1 MNVTPCELPEVLL
14 IEPTVFRD
22 ERGFFLESWHEWRY
36 AQAGLPGPF
45 VQDNHSFSRRGTLRG
60 LHVQASRPQGKLVRV
75 TQGEMFD
82 VAVDVRQG
90 SPSFGRWV
98 ARVLNGTEALQLWVP
113 PGFAHGFLTLS
124 EEAHV
129 EYKCTGFYDPE
140 DDLAIAWDDPELAIP
155 WPTRE
160 PLLSERDQ
168 RAPRLRD
175 VLGRLPRAVAGA

>member
-14 IEPTVFRD
+14 VAPRVFRD

-60 LHVQASRPQGKLVRV
+60 LHVQACRPQGKLVRV

-90 SPSFGRWV
+90 SPTFGRWV
-98 ARVLNGTEALQLWVP
+98 ARVLNGTELLQLWVP

-175 VLGRLPRAVAGA
+175 VLGRLPRAMAGA